1 MDIVKKLSLTYLSEP
16 LLQLFCL
23 VEMDVG
29 SLKMDQVNINVVFT
43 KGRRKSLLVLVTI
56 YLITK
61 QKYDGVQ
68 IFL

>member
-43 KGRRKSLLVLVTI
+43 KGRRQCRVKSS
-56 YLITK
+56 
-61 QKYDGVQ
+61 G
-68 IFL
+68 